1 MENIMDKR
9 ILWKFAVAAAAIAC
23 ITFVGVAFYLIPRL
37 YNLSAEA
44 DFTYNG
50 DVSGF
55 PMTGYAPSA
64 EEDYG
69 QQTSLVFINM
79 TWAEWEPERGRY
91 DISALEEKYQ
101 LARWK
106 NEGKHAVLRF
116 VCDRPGADTH
126 MDIPRWLYEQTGDG
140 VFYDTEHGKGYCP
153 DYSNETFLAAHGA
166 AVKALG
172 EYFSQDTFL
181 AYVELGS
188 LGHWGE
194 WHTLYE
200 EGLPPMPDMET
211 CWQYANHYSDSFL
224 NARLLMRRNYV
235 IAADGNMGLYNDMTG
250 HAGDTQEWLDWQK
263 NGGYYEIPGGQI
275 PYEPMEEV
283 WNTAPIGGEFTSSL
297 SMEQMLIEDL
307 QQTLSIVEQT
317 HMTFLGPH
325 TPVEDE
331 GVDEGRDAVEK
342 LLGYR
347 YWISRIKIDMD
358 YMRQTFEVSL
368 TWENNGAAP
377 LYFEWPVMMYVYDKD
392 GNQSY
397 WEGIDISLPSLVP
410 GETITTTNSIPFN
423 DLFREGYTIGIGI
436 LDPMTE
442 LPAVELCMNK
452 EYQNGV
458 NIIYTYDG
466 STGTTFG
473 TV

>member
-1 MENIMDKR
+1 
-9 ILWKFAVAAAAIAC
+9 
-23 ITFVGVAFYLIPRL
+23 
-37 YNLSAEA
+37 
-44 DFTYNG
+44 
-50 DVSGF
+50 
-55 PMTGYAPSA
+55 
-64 EEDYG
+64 
-69 QQTSLVFINM
+69 
-79 TWAEWEPERGRY
+79 
-91 DISALEEKYQ
+91 
-101 LARWK
+101 
-106 NEGKHAVLRF
+106 
-116 VCDRPGADTH
+116 
-126 MDIPRWLYEQTGDG
+126 
-140 VFYDTEHGKGYCP
+140 
-153 DYSNETFLAAHGA
+153 
-166 AVKALG
+166 
-172 EYFSQDTFL
+172 
-181 AYVELGS
+181 
-188 LGHWGE
+188 
-194 WHTLYE
+194 
-200 EGLPPMPDMET
+200 MPDMET

-283 WNTAPIGGEFTSSL
+283 WNTAPVGGEFTSSL

-307 QQTLSIVEQT
+307 QQTLSLVEQT

-410 GETITTTNSIPFN
+410 GETITTTNSILFN